1 MSKPSY
7 TIIFDNNNRKEFQ
20 EELKVLIE
28 KHNGRIVH
36 YKTIKEED
44 NNNAESKFNQEKTS
58 VSNIMV

>member
-7 TIIFDNNNRKEFQ
+7 TIIFDDNNRKEFQ

-58 VSNIMV
+58 V